1 MVWAAAA
8 GLGVTG
14 CSSDPAKA
22 TADAGKKAT
31 SSSASSS
38 SGDDGSSS
46 SSSSSASSSSSGSG
60 DAGKDA
66 SSSGG
71 ALNSNP
77 KKISCKAAECTTDGE
92 GSGYCCWPEGNAAN
106 GTCAADG
113 AGCGD
118 AFNGYN
124 IACDEKADCI
134 DGNICCWGDGQTV
147 CVDSCANA
155 GTPGD
160 NPGQPKMQLCKTDA
174 ECGAEKCGTKTCS
187 IIADAANPAD
197 KVDVS
202 ISVCGKP
209 TNCN

>member
-1 MVWAAAA
+1 MVWAGAA

-46 SSSSSASSSSSGSG
+46 SSSSSASSTSSSGSP

-77 KKISCKAAECTTDGE
+77 KKVSCKPAECSTDGAE
-92 GSGYCCWPEGNAAN
+92 PKFCCWAGGNAAD
-106 GTCAADG
+106 GTCVAEGAD
-113 AGCGD
+113 C
-118 AFNGYN
+118 NGYN

-134 DGNICCWGDGQTV
+134 DGNVCCWGDGQTV

-160 NPGQPKMQLCKTDA
+160 NPAQPQMQLCKTDA
-174 ECGAEKCGTKTCS
+174 ECGAEKCGIKTCS
-187 IIADAANPAD
+187 IIADAANPDD
-197 KVDVS
+197 KIDVS
-202 ISVCGKP
+202 IAVCGKP
-209 TNCN
+209 ANCK